1 MFGPFNLDAVGDRLK
16 AEAETARS
24 AQGVLRYDVWR
35 QAGRPNHFTVV
46 QAWSDH
52 AAYASHI
59 ESASTRAFRD
69 NLLPLKGA
77 LYDERLYRRLA

>member
-1 MFGPFNLDAVGDRLK
+1 
-16 AEAETARS
+16 
-24 AQGVLRYDVWR
+24 LRYDIWR
-35 QAGRPNHFTVV
+35 QVGRPNHFTVV

-69 NLLPLKGA
+69 NLLTLKGA
-77 LYDERLYRRLA
+77 LYDERQYRRLD